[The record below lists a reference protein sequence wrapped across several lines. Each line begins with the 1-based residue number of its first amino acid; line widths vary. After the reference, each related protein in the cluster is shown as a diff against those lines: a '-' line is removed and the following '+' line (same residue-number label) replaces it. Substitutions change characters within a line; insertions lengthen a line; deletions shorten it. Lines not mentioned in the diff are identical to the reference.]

1 MALALRL
8 IRAAAFAVVCVMVS
22 AGGHMFAGGGAL
34 SAFSLV
40 VSSVVPFALALVFNG
55 RERACET
62 VLAAT
67 AITQVV
73 LHQVFAQIAPAVP
86 AGGGHS
92 HVNVGMALVHLTVA
106 LLSGWWLHQGESV
119 VWTMLR
125 LWATAPLRLLF
136 LSGRSRAGPC
146 RTTAGPVRGPEQA
159 VALTGVRGGGAPA
172 GSAHARP
179 RRLTHPFPGAP

>member
-34 SAFSLV
+34 SALSLV

-125 LWATAPLRLLF
+125 LWATAPPRLLF
-136 LSGRSRAGPC
+136 LMPAGL
-146 RTTAGPVRGPEQA
+146 VR
-159 VALTGVRGGGAPA
+159 APA
-172 GSAHARP
+172 GQRPALFAVQSRPWRSREFAAAVRRRGPPMLAHA
-179 RRLTHPFPGAP
+179 G

>member
-22 AGGHMFAGGGAL
+22 AGGHTFAGGGAL
-34 SAFSLV
+34 SALSLV

-136 LSGRSRAGPC
+136 LMA
-146 RTTAGPVRGPEQA
+146 AGPVR
-159 VALTGVRGGGAPA
+159 APA
-172 GSAHARP
+172 GRRPALFAVRSRPWRSREFAAAVRRRGPPMLAHA
-179 RRLTHPFPGAP
+179 G

>member
-22 AGGHMFAGGGAL
+22 AGGHMVAGGGAL
-34 SAFSLV
+34 SALALV
-40 VSSVVPFALALVFNG
+40 VSSAVPFALALVFNG

-86 AGGGHS
+86 AVSADAGHS
-92 HVNVGMALVHLTVA
+92 HVNAGMALVHLTVA

-125 LWATAPLRLLF
+125 LWATAPLRLLS
-136 LSGRSRAGPC
+136 LMP
-146 RTTAGPVRGPEQA
+146 TAAVR
-159 VALTGVRGGGAPA
+159 APA
-172 GSAHARP
+172 GRRPALFAVQSRPWRSREFAAAVRRRGPPLLAHA
-179 RRLTHPFPGAP
+179 G